1 MIKWSQVRNVWF
13 RNFLLFKRS
22 WSVSVFWILIEP
34 VVILGSIGYG
44 VGSYIN
50 NVNGIPYVDFY
61 FPALLASTSM
71 MVSFFESTYG
81 NFSRL
86 TYQSTYSTMLLSPL
100 SVSEIVLGEVL
111 WGATKGTLSAFG
123 IVLVGLPLGLV
134 DSVIIFPVL
143 AVVFISSFLFSSLGM
158 LITSIVKN
166 YDAIIYPTSGLIV
179 PMSLICGTYFSIERF
194 PFVIKYLIYVLP
206 LTHTV
211 VVARGLFNRGF
222 EWIYIVNILFLIVV
236 AILLVRKAIAQIK
249 TRLIS

>member
-34 VVILGSIGYG
+34 IVILGSIGYG
-44 VGSYIN
+44 VGAYIN

-71 MVSFFESTYG
+71 MVAFFESTYG

-86 TYQSTYSTMLLSPL
+86 TYQSTYITMILSPL
-100 SVSEIVLGEVL
+100 TVGEIVLGEIL
-111 WGATKGTLSAFG
+111 WGATKGSLSALG

-134 DSVIIFPVL
+134 DSFIILPVL
-143 AVVFISSFLFSSLGM
+143 VVIFISSFLFASLGM
-158 LITSIVKN
+158 LVTSIVKN

-179 PMSLICGTYFSIERF
+179 PMSLLCGTYFSIEKF
-194 PFVIKYLIYVLP
+194 PIIIKYLVYLLP

-211 VVARGLFNRGF
+211 AVTRGLMTRGF
-222 EWIYIVNILFLIVV
+222 EWTYLFNIIALITVSVV
-236 AILLVRKAIAQIK
+236 LVRKATDNIK
-249 TRLIS
+249 KRLIS

>member
-34 VVILGSIGYG
+34 IVILGSIGYG
-44 VGSYIN
+44 VGAYIN

-71 MVSFFESTYG
+71 MVAFFESTYG

-86 TYQSTYSTMLLSPL
+86 TYQSTYITMILSPL
-100 SVSEIVLGEVL
+100 TVGEIVLGEIL
-111 WGATKGTLSAFG
+111 WGATKGSLSALG

-134 DSVIIFPVL
+134 DSFIILPVL
-143 AVVFISSFLFSSLGM
+143 VVIFISSFLFASLGM
-158 LITSIVKN
+158 LVTSIVKN

-179 PMSLICGTYFSIERF
+179 PMSLLCGTYFSIEKF
-194 PFVIKYLIYVLP
+194 PIVIKYLVYLLP

-211 VVARGLFNRGF
+211 AVTRGLMTRGF
-222 EWIYIVNILFLIVV
+222 EWTYLFNIIALITVSVV
-236 AILLVRKAIAQIK
+236 LVRKATDNIK
-249 TRLIS
+249 KRLIS